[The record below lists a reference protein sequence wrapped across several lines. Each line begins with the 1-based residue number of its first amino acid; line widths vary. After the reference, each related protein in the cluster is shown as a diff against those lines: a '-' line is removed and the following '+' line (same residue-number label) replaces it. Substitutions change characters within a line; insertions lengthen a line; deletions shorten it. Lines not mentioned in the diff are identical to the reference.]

1 MVVKGIHNRFF
12 LYLAVVAA
20 FICAFGF
27 PSYINADEAP
37 EGIESD
43 VGLADLSLE
52 ELMDIEVDMVYSAS
66 KYEQKTTDA
75 PASVTIITAD
85 EIRLYGYRTL
95 SDILRSVRGFYSTY
109 DRNYDYTGVRGF
121 GRPGDYNTRMLIMI
135 DGHRINENIGHGATA
150 DRSFLLD
157 VDLIE
162 RVEIIRGPGSSLYGS
177 NAFLGVVSV
186 FTKKGADVDGAELSG
201 ELASFDTQEG
211 QITYG
216 KLLGEEL
223 DLLLSASAYD
233 SEGDTLYYPEFD
245 APGTNNGYVDNDDE
259 DSFNLFAKI
268 RYQELT
274 FEAMHVA
281 REKGIPTAPW
291 ETVFNHPATRTNDDT
306 TMVALRYDHEVDE
319 TLSVMGRAVY
329 NHYSYDGRYMY
340 DWAEATDPAPIY
352 VVNYDR
358 WRGRWWEFEWQFID
372 RSFDQHAV
380 TYGVEYRY
388 NVKQNQDTW
397 DTDAVYLDDERH
409 SDNWGLYLQDE
420 YRISDELLFN
430 AGVRYDEYDSFGS
443 TINPRF
449 ALLYSPV
456 ETTTLKLL
464 YGEAFRAPSAYELY
478 FHDGPSTQKPN
489 PDLDPEEIQTYQV
502 VLEQQINP
510 TLRGYATF
518 FQNTIDDLIDQ
529 TTDPADDL
537 IIFQN
542 VDEVD
547 AQGFELELEAKHQET
562 GIKGRASYAYVD
574 TESDQT
580 GKELVN
586 SYENLIKFNLILP
599 LDEERLVAGL
609 ETQYNSRTRTLSGAH
624 ADNYTV
630 TNLTLTSINLSGRL
644 EVAASIYNVFDE
656 QYDNPGFA
664 EHLQNVIRQDG
675 RTFGV
680 KLTYRY

>member
-1 MVVKGIHNRFF
+1 MA
-12 LYLAVVAA
+12 LTWA
-20 FICAFGF
+20 CGF
-27 PSYINADEAP
+27 PGNLSADEAP
-37 EGIESD
+37 KGTESE

-52 ELMDIEVDMVYSAS
+52 ELMDMEVDVVYSAS

-95 SDILRSVRGFYSTY
+95 NDILQSVRGFYTTY
-109 DRNYDYTGVRGF
+109 DRNYEYTGVRGF
-121 GRPGDYNTRMLIMI
+121 GRPGDYNSRMLVLI
-135 DGHRINENIGHGATA
+135 DGNRTNKNVDHGATM
-150 DRSFLLD
+150 DRSFMLD

-186 FTKKGADVDGAELSG
+186 FTKKGEDIDGTELSG

-216 KLLGEEL
+216 KLFDHDL
-223 DLLLSASAYD
+223 DVLLSASAYD
-233 SEGDTLYYPEFD
+233 SEGDTLHYPEFD
-245 APGTNNGYVDNDDE
+245 APETNNGYVDNDDE

-274 FEAMHVA
+274 FETLHVA

-291 ETVFNHPATRTNDDT
+291 ETVFGHRRTRTEDDS
-306 TMVALRYDHEVDE
+306 TMVSLRYDHEVDD

-340 DWAEATDPAPIY
+340 DWAEDTDPAPIY
-352 VVNYDR
+352 IVHNER

-372 RSFDQHAV
+372 RSLDQHTL
-380 TYGVEYRY
+380 TYGAEYRY
-388 NVKQNQDTW
+388 NVKQNIDTW
-397 DTDAVYLDDERH
+397 DEEVYLDLDRH

-420 YRISDELLFN
+420 YRISEELLFN

-489 PDLDPEEIQTYQV
+489 PDLDPEEIETYEV

-547 AQGFELELEAKHQET
+547 AQGFELELEAKHQKT

-609 ETQYNSRTRTLSGAH
+609 ETQYNSRTRTLSGTH
-624 ADNYTV
+624 ADDYTV
-630 TNLTLTSINLSGRL
+630 TNLTLTSVNLSGRL